1 MREASC
7 TIWSS
12 GTARWSTA
20 PAAIGVCADV
30 AVDGGLI
37 TAVGESVGAG
47 RREIDA
53 DGLLVTP
60 GFVDIHTH
68 YDGQATWD
76 ERWRR
81 RRWHGVTT
89 VVMGNCGVGFAPCSP
104 DEHDFLINAD
114 GRRRGYSRDRRSPRA
129 SLELGI
135 VSRVPRRARGGCPHA
150 IDIGTQVPHAAL
162 RVYVMGERGAVHDQT
177 PNEAEIERMGAL
189 LEEALAAGA
198 LGFTTSRTT
207 KHRAKD
213 GRLVPSLS
221 AREPELAG
229 LARAMRRAGRG
240 VFEVNSDFGPGEF
253 EALEEAAAIAGRPIS
268 CLLVQVRQQPR
279 LWRETLDWINAM
291 RGKGMNAQ
299 AQVSCRGIGVMMGLE
314 TTLHPFAGHPAWL
327 ELISLSPEARY
338 QRLRD
343 DAALRGRLVEER
355 PVDELSQRVAEM
367 LPRTFR
373 LGAKLDYEP
382 DVSQNVIALAE
393 AKGQTVWQYTLD
405 AMLENGGKGMLMH
418 PFENYAGG
426 NLDDVREMLTDP
438 ATVMGV
444 ADGGAHV
451 GIICDASQPTFLLSY
466 WGRDRSRGQLPL
478 ELLVRKHAADTAA
491 SYGLDDRGTLE
502 PGKKADINVIDFERL
517 QPAASRGHLR
527 PADRRQA
534 DHAEGARLSAYVRL
548 GRRDVGERRAD
559 RCDARPPRSASQLQ
573 ISGVLF
579 AEEREQLGNHPV
591 GPLLGNPVA
600 AAVGDATADVG
611 CNPPPGL
618 DGAHAAASAK
628 WATVAKNRHLQLAL
642 ANEGLVV
649 GDVLG
654 RGAV

>member
-1 MREASC
+1 MHDLV
-7 TIWSS
+7 IKN
-12 GTARWSTA
+12 GTVVDGTGRDRR
-20 PAAIGVCADV
+20 IADV
-30 AVDGGLI
+30 AVDGGII
-37 TAVGESVGAG
+37 TAVGTSVGAG
-47 RREIDA
+47 QRVIEA

-76 ERWRR
+76 GALAPSSL
-81 RRWHGVTT
+81 HGVTT
-89 VVMGNCGVGFAPCSP
+89 AIFGNCGVGFAPVKPGTS
-104 DEHDFLINAD
+104 DFLINLMEGIEDIPGTVLAE
-114 GRRRGYSRDRRSPRA
+114 GVRFNWESFAEYMA
-129 SLELGI
+129 ALEAI
-135 VSRVPRRARGGCPHA
+135 PHA
-150 IDIGTQVPHAAL
+150 IDIGTQVPHTAL
-162 RVYVMGERGAVHDQT
+162 RFYVMGERGAVHDQT
-177 PNEAEIERMGAL
+177 PNEAEIERMGSL

-299 AQVSCRGIGVMMGLE
+299 AQVSCRGIGVMMGFE

-327 ELISLSPEARY
+327 ELNSLSPEARY

-343 DAALRGRLVEER
+343 DAALRRRLVEER
-355 PVDELSQRVAEM
+355 PVDEVSQRVEEM

-373 LGAKLDYEP
+373 LGDKLDYEP
-382 DVSQNVIALAE
+382 DVSQNVVALAE

-491 SYGLDDRGTLE
+491 SYGLSDRGTIE

-517 QPAASRGHLR
+517 SLLPPEVIYDLPTGGKRIMQKARGYRHTFVAGVETLANDE
-527 PADRRQA
+527 PT
-534 DHAEGARLSAYVRL
+534 GAMPGRLV
-548 GRRDVGERRAD
+548 RRA
-559 RCDARPPRSASQLQ
+559 
-573 ISGVLF
+573 I
-579 AEEREQLGNHPV
+579 
-591 GPLLGNPVA
+591 
-600 AAVGDATADVG
+600 
-611 CNPPPGL
+611 
-618 DGAHAAASAK
+618 
-628 WATVAKNRHLQLAL
+628 
-642 ANEGLVV
+642 
-649 GDVLG
+649 
-654 RGAV
+654 